1 MLRRIARPQ
10 TRRRQITDDLS
21 DVRLEFADSGLER
34 HFPDTH
40 DADTHVIGRICQF
53 VARTLEPNCG
63 ASSASTA
70 QHACRAGISPLLVV
84 AFRGG
89 NDVARGLVEV
99 GGKTTGGKRQSFV
112 AAYGVGVA
120 VALARE

>member
-1 MLRRIARPQ
+1 MLDRIARPQ

-21 DVRLEFADSGLER
+21 YVRLEFADSGPER

-40 DADTHVIGRICQF
+40 DADTHVIGR
-53 VARTLEPNCG
+53 VSSSRTLEPNCG
-63 ASSASTA
+63 ASSSIHSTTWVSS
-70 QHACRAGISPLLVV
+70 RYLTLLVV
-84 AFRGG
+84 AFHGG

-99 GGKTTGGKRQSFV
+99 GRKTTGGKRQSFV

-120 VALARE
+120 VAPARE